1 MCGGDGGV
9 ASVNVVLLVN
19 GAVSDRFR
27 SERGVVTGVA
37 IVGDGGIVLD
47 SSS

>member
-9 ASVNVVLLVN
+9 ASVNVVLVN

-37 IVGDGGIVLD
+37 IAGDGGIVLD